1 MRIRQALQ
9 KGLYIL
15 TNERSLFV
23 DNPSLFFHHDR
34 QVEPLP
40 ADISDLYFRLMLK
53 NEIELLM
60 LIPNIEY
67 KTDFRKKYLFIF
79 DFRIMH
85 KILLELLLL
94 ANLNEVYLMFGSCQL
109 KIF

>member
-23 DNPSLFFHHDR
+23 DNPSLFLHHDR

-53 NEIELLM
+53 KGIELLM
-60 LIPNIEY
+60 LTPNIKY
-67 KTDFRKKYLFIF
+67 KTDFRKKVF
-79 DFRIMH
+79 
-85 KILLELLLL
+85 
-94 ANLNEVYLMFGSCQL
+94 VYF
-109 KIF
+109 